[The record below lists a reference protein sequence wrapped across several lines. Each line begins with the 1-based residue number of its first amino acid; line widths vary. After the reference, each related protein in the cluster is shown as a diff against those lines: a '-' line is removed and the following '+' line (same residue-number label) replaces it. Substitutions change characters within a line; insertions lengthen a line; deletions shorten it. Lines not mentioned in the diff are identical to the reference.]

1 MQSYDYAHR
10 FGVEAIT
17 WDRFAE
23 LSRTLVEK
31 LAPYHIDAVV
41 GTARAGL
48 FPATAVCL
56 MLRREL
62 YPARVSRR
70 VNDEIKFQHPQWIV
84 DVAPDV
90 KDKIVAVV
98 DEIADTGET
107 LALVAERVKQCSAK
121 QVITASLIAHSWADP
136 TPDVVALT
144 SDALVMFP
152 WDEQVYIDGR
162 WQSHPELVEALK
174 HQINEA
180 SCPAR
185 RPAESGDTA

>member
-10 FGVEAIT
+10 SGVEAIT

-23 LSRTLVEK
+23 LVRTLVEK
-31 LAPYHIDAVV
+31 LAPFNIDAVV

-62 YPARVSRR
+62 YPARISRR
-70 VNDEIKFQHPQWIV
+70 VNDEVKHLHPLWIV

-90 KDKIVAVV
+90 KGKIVVVV

-107 LALVAERVKQCSAK
+107 LALVTERVKARSAK
-121 QVITASLIAHSWADP
+121 QVITATLVAHTWANP
-136 TPDVVALT
+136 MPDVAALVT
-144 SDALVMFP
+144 DALVLFP
-152 WDEQVYIDGR
+152 WDEQVCQDGK
-162 WQSHPELVEALK
+162 WQPHPELVEALK
-174 HQINEA
+174 YQPDA
-180 SCPAR
+180 SH
-185 RPAESGDTA
+185 